1 MHVDFMLIRL
11 QIQIPIRPNLHFF
24 ASAKHPSKEL
34 SAYPRLS
41 LCIQT
46 IPPWYI

>member
-24 ASAKHPSKEL
+24 ASVKHPSKEL
-34 SAYPRLS
+34 SAYPRQS